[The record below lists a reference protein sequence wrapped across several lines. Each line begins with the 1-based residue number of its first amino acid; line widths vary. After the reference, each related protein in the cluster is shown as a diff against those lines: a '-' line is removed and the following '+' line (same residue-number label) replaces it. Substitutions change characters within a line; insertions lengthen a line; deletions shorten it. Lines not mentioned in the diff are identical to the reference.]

1 MANDLELIKEIED
14 NSIWLDEHLE
24 EIKEKNANKFVAIKE
39 KAIILVRD
47 DLNTLLK
54 DLIEK
59 KEDLDRLLIEFIH
72 GEDFNF
78 IL

>member
-1 MANDLELIKEIED
+1 MSNDLESIKEIEE

-24 EIKEKNANKFVAIKE
+24 EIKEKNANKFVAIKG

-47 DLNTLLK
+47 DLNTLLR
-54 DLIEK
+54 DLMGK
-59 KEDLDRLLIEFIH
+59 KEDLERLLIEFIH